1 MKKGCLIIVI
11 VLLTGIL
18 GLILIE
24 YISNKPIPIQKEEEL
39 FIGKWKS
46 SSGFVIEIKANG
58 TAQILENSESETVFQ
73 WLPGRNPRVF
83 FKGDS
88 LINLYDPFNMFRSY
102 KINRLPYR
110 DSLTFKMI
118 LNGVTL
124 TKQF

>member
-11 VLLTGIL
+11 VLLIGIMVV
-18 GLILIE
+18 ILIE
-24 YISNKPIPIQKEEEL
+24 YISDIPIPIQKDKES
-39 FIGKWKS
+39 FIGIWKS
-46 SSGFVIEIKANG
+46 SSGFAFEIEPNG
-58 TAQILENSESETVFQ
+58 FAKILECSDSDIIFQ

-88 LINLYDPFNMFRSY
+88 LLNLSDPFNMFRSY

-110 DSLTFKMI
+110 DSSTFKMI

-124 TKQF
+124 TK

>member
-11 VLLTGIL
+11 VLLTALLSI
-18 GLILIE
+18 ILIE
-24 YISNKPIPIQKEEEL
+24 YISEGPIPIQKEKES
-39 FIGKWKS
+39 FIGIWKS

-58 TAQILENSESETVFQ
+58 LAKILENSESDSVFQ

-88 LINLYDPFNMFRSY
+88 LFNLSDPFNMFRSY